1 MRQVVLDT
9 ETTGLEPEHGGHRVI
24 ELGAVEI
31 VDRKITGRRLQLYM
45 DPERGIDDAAFD
57 VHGLDAEFLAGKPKF
72 AEVADEFLAF
82 VEGAEVI
89 IHNAPFDL
97 AFIDY
102 ELELLDRAG
111 ASKLVEVCTVTDSLA
126 LARRKHPGQR
136 NGLDALCRR
145 YEVDNSARELH
156 GALLDAEILAD
167 VYLRMTGGQMSLFG
181 DDENALTEALG
192 AREVARLPE
201 DRPAVA
207 VVLASSEEI
216 AVHEAYLDD
225 LEASAPG
232 GAVWR
237 RRSLGASP
245 PARR

>member
-24 ELGAVEI
+24 EVGAVEI

-45 DPERGIDDAAFD
+45 DPEREIDDAAYD
-57 VHGLDAEFLAGKPKF
+57 VHGLDAGFLAGKPKF

-82 VEGAEVI
+82 VEDAEVI

-102 ELELLDRAG
+102 ELKLLDRPG
-111 ASKLVEVCTVTDSLA
+111 ATKLLDVCTVTDSLA
-126 LARRKHPGQR
+126 MARRKHPGQK

-167 VYLRMTGGQMSLFG
+167 VYLRMTGGQMSLFEG
-181 DDENALTEALG
+181 DDDALAETLG
-192 AREVARLPE
+192 VREVTRLPE
-201 DRPAVA
+201 DRPAIP
-207 VVLASSEEI
+207 VVPASPEEV
-216 AVHEAYLDD
+216 AVHEAYLDNLD
-225 LEASAPG
+225 AGAEN

-237 RRSLGASP
+237 RRARVEIVEGAT
-245 PARR
+245 